1 MSTAIAR
8 RLDRVE
14 IDRFTEAVREFRPW
28 FLAHIQA
35 ADTDRHRAALIAAG
49 APADGTWAEI
59 HAWFEQQPTTPACA
73 AICGAVDTLMER
85 PDDHAA
91 IRAALATVAPH
102 IGRDPHDPPLTIL
115 AALRAGFSRDNHG

>member
-14 IDRFTEAVREFRPW
+14 SDRFTEAVRDFRPW
-28 FLAHIQA
+28 FLAHIQD

-73 AICGAVDTLMER
+73 ALCGAVRPLMEH

-91 IRAALATVAPH
+91 IRAALAVVAPYV
-102 IGRDPHDPPLTIL
+102 GQGAVDPPLTIL
-115 AALRAGFSRDNHG
+115 AALRAGFVAG